1 MIRTALLTVSD
12 RGAGGPAED
21 RTVQAIREV
30 LAGGPFVEVD
40 YQVVPGEQ
48 ARIRAKL
55 RLLTENADVDLVLTV
70 GGVGLAPRDRL
81 PEAMAEVAERQVPGL
96 VAAMQ
101 RAATR
106 VDPLAAL
113 ARLAV
118 AVRRD
123 TLVVNLPETADAARA
138 ALATIAGVLPTACE
152 DLRRRSLLADGSG
165 DASNEAPNEVPDGSD
180 RSEAEDPGRAAGA
193 SDGPALGRPT
203 GRTGR

>member
-30 LAGGPFVEVD
+30 LAGGSFVEVD

-55 RLLTENADVDLVLTV
+55 RVLTENADVDLVLTV

-101 RAATR
+101 AAATR
-106 VDPLAAL
+106 IDPLAAL

-152 DLRRRSLLADGSG
+152 DLLRRSLLVDASG
-165 DASNEAPNEVPDGSD
+165 DVPGDAPGDAAGAPG
-180 RSEAEDPGRAAGA
+180 RSGAEDPTGAASEA
-193 SDGPALGRPT
+193 DAPSLGRPT
-203 GRTGR
+203 RRTGR

>member
-12 RGAGGPAED
+12 RGAGGPVED
-21 RTVQAIREV
+21 QTVQAIREV

-101 RAATR
+101 AAATG
-106 VDPLAAL
+106 VDPVAAL

-123 TLVVNLPETADAARA
+123 TLVVNLPETPDAARA
-138 ALATIAGVLPTACE
+138 ALATVAGVLPVACA
-152 DLRRRSLLADGSG
+152 DLKRRALGAEGPGEAAGDRSS
-165 DASNEAPNEVPDGSD
+165 EAPVDGPAD
-180 RSEAEDPGRAAGA
+180 APRDPE
-193 SDGPALGRPT
+193 GPALGRPT